1 LDPYFFE
8 VVLQKNTQGGFM
20 DARETVLEAVR
31 QSTDKELGRLFHTR
45 SALSHVSFGEIMD
58 IVLCYLA
65 LQPDLTIIAKRLKM
79 SDFWREIVQPTWKR
93 FSEKSF
99 GFIERNPWKNESGP
113 MDGCMGAAER
123 YLCIEP
129 GFYAMTLCECLL
141 WPEELAGEK
150 DRSWS
155 QYKKHIEGQTF
166 PKLRRKQHAKKLVA
180 ALDFAEEICRILRE
194 KKEVSRS

>member
-1 LDPYFFE
+1 M
-8 VVLQKNTQGGFM
+8 N
-20 DARETVLEAVR
+20 AREIILRRIEA
-31 QSTDKELGRLFHTR
+31 STDEKIGRIFR
-45 SALSHVSFGEIMD
+45 SRAAMRHVSFGEIMD
-58 IVLCYLA
+58 IVLYYLA
-65 LQPDLTIIAKRLKM
+65 LQPDLTAIAKRLRM
-79 SDFWREIVQPTWKR
+79 NDFWREIVHPAWKR

-99 GFIERNPWKNESGP
+99 GFVERDPWVNESGP
-113 MDGCMGAAER
+113 MDGYMGAAER
-123 YLCIEP
+123 YLCIQP

-166 PKLRRKQHAKKLVA
+166 PKFRRKQHAKKLVA